1 MLACCVENRIEKRNQ
16 RGNTFERET
25 FCAEVACL
33 QDLFKEIGADQTLE
47 DFVLI
52 YLAWR
57 SFEPLGNPAA
67 TLRLRQMHEIGA
79 DGIAVDTT
87 GLLGGFAG
95 QCFQVRMLQRLEQAE
110 RVERC
115 FQIAPA
121 AEGVEHAF
129 ALFVAGCFRGA
140 DSVCEGAPSGLLGR
154 LRRFCGTLF

>member
-1 MLACCVENRIEKRNQ
+1 MYACEFFFFFSSRRRHTRFDCDWSSDV
-16 RGNTFERET
+16 
-25 FCAEVACL
+25 CSS
-33 QDLFKEIGADQTLE
+33 DLADQTLE
-47 DFVLI
+47 YFVLI
-52 YLAWR
+52 YWAGR

-79 DGIAVDTT
+79 DGIAVGTT